1 MILKKRIHCKDWVL
15 KLCTFDK
22 ENYYIMHVWK
32 GELRTFSKENYYI
45 MHVWKCWN
53 YVHLIRKIITLC
65 TFGKENCAEITYIFI
80 ILCTFGKGK
89 LHTSGK
95 ENFKYKIV
103 VFTSFLYAN
112 SKTSINSFT
121 KNYDIRDVLKS
132 PKNKTTV

>member
-32 GELRTFSKENYYI
+32 GEL
-45 MHVWKCWN
+45 CWN

-121 KNYDIRDVLKS
+121 KNYDIRDVLNHLKIKQQYNEYVI
-132 PKNKTTV
+132 KNNIL